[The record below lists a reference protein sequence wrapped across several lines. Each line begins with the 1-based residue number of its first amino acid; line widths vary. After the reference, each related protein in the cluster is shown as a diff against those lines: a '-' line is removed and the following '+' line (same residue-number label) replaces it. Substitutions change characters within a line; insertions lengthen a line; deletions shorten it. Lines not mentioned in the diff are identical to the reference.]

1 MAMYLSPRK
10 LYVEII
16 ISKALGKLTPTAEK
30 YLILLAGRTIEKFKY
45 YNQDDKDDCYQQGL
59 YDLFKNWYLF
69 NEEKSENTFA
79 YLTEIF
85 KRGAT
90 QGLNQLRKRKGLT
103 DEKVTVYSIDSIND
117 GQGMHNI

>member
-1 MAMYLSPRK
+1 MSLYLSPKK

-16 ISKALGKLTPTAEK
+16 ISKAIGNLTPTAEGM
-30 YLILLAGRTIEKFKY
+30 LILLAERTIKKFNY
-45 YNQDDKDDCYQQGL
+45 YNPDDRHDCLQQGL
-59 YDLFKNWYLF
+59 YDLFKNWHLF
-69 NEEKSENTFA
+69 NEEKTENVFA

-90 QGLNQLRKRKGLT
+90 QGLNQIHKRKGIE
-103 DEKVTVYSIDSIND
+103 DRSIRVYSIDSIND